1 MPGPAFAGVA
11 PVTSFCEWE
20 PTKANPVEGDHRLY
34 GILTMEA
41 NRVVGA
47 IRPKAMPVILT
58 TPEELGARGEG
69 GPVGATRHWPGAR
82 R

>member
-47 IRPKAMPVILT
+47 HPS
-58 TPEELGARGEG
+58 EG
-69 GPVGATRHWPGAR
+69 DAGHPDDA
-82 R
+82 